1 MLITWLERCQKR
13 KGRQGEKGIARSLK
27 HHGTVHGQPYRGGKL
42 FPNRRLS
49 SVNNGLIAGLSTHH
63 NQSENKTRSEGEA
76 GEILGGRLNL
86 HGNVVLKSWNF
97 VSSAWGAQIVSLHF
111 FLYFWQEVGRRNQGR
126 SQKGRCHFVLLHLL
140 LTLSFV
146 WAMGDPAVNPCPS
159 ERTRPC
165 RNVQRGDH
173 KALKGTHLCAW
184 KQQWPE
190 DSERCVIRGTEF
202 LPSSL
207 WLCNSSVS
215 FVPFLQPAGTLWGSW
230 AAFQAA
236 ELKPGGGQGCPASAL
251 ALLDCGVPGSL
262 VKNCLELCGIKWEE
276 RKRVHFCRKKKKK
289 RSFVSGLIYLT
300 PSQRCSF
307 TYGLVFI
314 LVYGKKITIL
324 RCQSIPFQK

>member
-1 MLITWLERCQKR
+1 MLANGSFSPGKNVAVVLNQITILEKQVIKKWLERCQKR

-190 DSERCVIRGTEF
+190 DSERCVIRGQCSSPPHSGSVIALCPLCHF
-202 LPSSL
+202 SSQLGHCGAAGLLSRQQSSSL
-207 WLCNSSVS
+207 VGVKAAQP
-215 FVPFLQPAGTLWGSW
+215 VPWHCLTVVFL
-230 AAFQAA
+230 AA
-236 ELKPGGGQGCPASAL
+236 
-251 ALLDCGVPGSL
+251 
-262 VKNCLELCGIKWEE
+262 W
-276 RKRVHFCRKKKKK
+276 
-289 RSFVSGLIYLT
+289 
-300 PSQRCSF
+300 
-307 TYGLVFI
+307 
-314 LVYGKKITIL
+314 
-324 RCQSIPFQK
+324 